1 MTEHMSVCS
10 SGLKRESYRESGGL
24 AVNLS
29 IMRLYLKLYVCVC
42 VCARVCAL
50 HKVTHLLYLC
60 TQSNP
65 TQRSS
70 RAALSLGLPFLSCY
84 FLRFFSSFSE
94 TRVALSAIFSSLL
107 STLAFCPLIP
117 LTFLADFADF
127 VAL

>member
-42 VCARVCAL
+42 VRARVCAL

-65 TQRSS
+65 TQPSEAAEQHS
-70 RAALSLGLPFLSCY
+70 RWACRFFPVIFFVFSLPSLRPALPFLPF
-84 FLRFFSSFSE
+84 FLPFF
-94 TRVALSAIFSSLL
+94 L
-107 STLAFCPLIP
+107 C
-117 LTFLADFADF
+117 
-127 VAL
+127 